1 MRYQEVTGVVLAG
14 GKSRRMG
21 KDKAFLSLDGKP
33 LVERVAEVL
42 QSLFQRNLVITNT
55 PSLYEHLGFEVYTDI
70 FPGKGA
76 LGGIY
81 TGLVHAGA
89 PHAFFASCDM
99 PFLNEPLIRYL
110 VEERLGFD
118 IVLPIS
124 DTGPEPIHAVYS
136 EGCRPLMEALLREG
150 RLAIH
155 GLFPLVKVREVGPE
169 TLRRFD
175 PDLLSF
181 CNLNTPEELEKARRL
196 SEGQKGR
203 SVQSGEEEKAIWRR
217 TS

>member
-21 KDKAFLSLDGKP
+21 RDKAFLPVDDKP

-42 QSLFQRNLVITNT
+42 GSIFERNLVITNT
-55 PSLYEHLGFEVYTDI
+55 PSLYEHLGFEIHTDI
-70 FPGKGA
+70 YPGKGS
-76 LGGIY
+76 LGGVY

-99 PFLNEPLIRYL
+99 PFLNEALIRHL
-110 VEERLGFD
+110 VEEREGFD
-118 IVLPIS
+118 VVVPIS
-124 DTGPEPIHAVYS
+124 DSGPEPLHAVYCES
-136 EGCRPLMEALLREG
+136 CRGPIETLIEKG

-155 GLFPLVKVREVGPE
+155 GLFPFVKVKEVGRE
-169 TLRRFD
+169 ALMRHD

-181 CNLNTPEELEKARRL
+181 RNLNTPEELEKARIL
-196 SEGQKGR
+196 GEGRR
-203 SVQSGEEEKAIWRR
+203 SS
-217 TS
+217 S